1 MPAVAA
7 GAEMHAAGW
16 NTLGQCG
23 DPETTSGLGAL
34 AGAAVQ
40 QIAQGYQFTL
50 IIILGRLYHAGS
62 NEYGQRGNGRTDKDP
77 HPDFA
82 EIPLP
87 ALAVEVVCGAFFS
100 LVLLENGIVLSWG
113 DNAKKQLGR
122 GGDGSVPL
130 PVEGLGEV
138 RHVYAGHDFAFVLL
152 AGGEV
157 RAWGRND
164 RGQLCLGRAGAAEGS
179 PQRVA
184 ALCGR
189 AAALAL
195 SSHAGIALFTD
206 DCAVAWGGLN
216 GRLADDTGG
225 RWSAERCCLPLHLRL
240 SAVRT
245 VGAGDNFLC
254 AHLKDGPLVSWGD
267 SDSGVLGRDG
277 PTHVPTPVPF
287 PGDEPIIDFFCLSFC
302 LFAQGPSGWAAC
314 GFGRCGL
321 PFGEPSSVCRL
332 TLIPRPWVPCPRQGG
347 TSPFCAFYVRAAS
360 ESAGQRT
367 LCVGAP
373 SPSPTLPTP
382 SVAAAQPSPTRIVTS
397 VTLEESNFLEI
408 YDECTS
414 DKYEYVHLVD
424 RAVQDAFE
432 ILSKEPES
440 SSKKEFDTMFAA
452 MHELSTVRDG
462 VEFAVKVQL
471 FTSDGEQAD
480 LKEQS
485 KAVAEKFHNPTT
497 RACVL
502 YTAGALKSKDG
513 KKRLA
518 TLVGRQM
525 EFCSMLAWMIR
536 SDRKDILTAIMP
548 FCRALCSYTNVGRR
562 DPDAIHKQWE
572 KAKEITEF
580 GTDAQGRP
588 KRYKTLYRGGSLK
601 SDCFPFFQ
609 PDTEYRVAAYLSTTP
624 VLGNAMDFIKRQV
637 KGVRGRCPEGFEPVL
652 WKLLVDGERLCDH
665 TICIERSLIYAAG
678 GPKGL
683 DAVEVEFLFS
693 AYSWFQVLAAKRG
706 NGTMADPTIITV
718 RCAVDNLE
726 HRLDVPTAPW
736 C

>member
-360 ESAGQRT
+360 ESDGWACAQCTFANTPAAAQCEMCSAPRPAGDSAAPAPGHGA

-373 SPSPTLPTP
+373 SPSPPSPTP
-382 SVAAAQPSPTRIVTS
+382 SGGAAGAATIAPPIVRHADGTAAGTAAPRTLAEAVARFFSRYS
-397 VTLEESNFLEI
+397 VTRPAKRVEQ
-408 YDECTS
+408 
-414 DKYEYVHLVD
+414 VD
-424 RAVQDAFE
+424 NWV
-432 ILSKEPES
+432 
-440 SSKKEFDTMFAA
+440 
-452 MHELSTVRDG
+452 
-462 VEFAVKVQL
+462 
-471 FTSDGEQAD
+471 
-480 LKEQS
+480 
-485 KAVAEKFHNPTT
+485 
-497 RACVL
+497 
-502 YTAGALKSKDG
+502 
-513 KKRLA
+513 
-518 TLVGRQM
+518 
-525 EFCSMLAWMIR
+525 
-536 SDRKDILTAIMP
+536 KDILVDCSELPGAGPLEEFLEMYEELRKAVDAKPPSTDAHPVAARAARFWTAGDLPQGGMHGGPSMNATYKGREIE
-548 FCRALCSYTNVGRR
+548 FCTWVGHAVCFGSEELLERVVPYLRTLNLFCVTRR
-562 DPDAIHKQWE
+562 GGHDMAPVWE
-572 KAKEITEF
+572 KL
-580 GTDAQGRP
+580 R
-588 KRYKTLYRGGSLK
+588 RNSWRLYRGSGFDAAHRDWYRPGLVFRQLRAVASSLK
-601 SDCFPFFQ
+601 R
-609 PDTEYRVAAYLSTTP
+609 DTALDF
-624 VLGNAMDFIKRQV
+624 AMR
-637 KGVRGRCPEGFEPVL
+637 GFENGEWPVL
-652 WKLLVDGERLCDH
+652 WV
-665 TICIERSLIYAAG
+665 IEIDSEPPHCHHVNHL
-678 GPKGL
+678 GPGISFYPTE
-683 DAVEVEFLFS
+683 DEFLFPNAS
-693 AYSWFQVLAAKRG
+693 VFTVVRVEWQEERRGDRPSLIVLRAAR
-706 NGTMADPTIITV
+706 
-718 RCAVDNLE
+718 DNRD
-726 HRLDVPTAPW
+726 HPLDLPVAPRS
-736 C
+736 